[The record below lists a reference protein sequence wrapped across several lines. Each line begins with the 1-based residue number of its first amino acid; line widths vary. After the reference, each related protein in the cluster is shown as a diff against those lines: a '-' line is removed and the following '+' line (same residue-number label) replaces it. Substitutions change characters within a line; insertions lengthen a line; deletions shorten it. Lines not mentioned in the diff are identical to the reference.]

1 MITAKA
7 IKQNTDEWVYGNIL
21 YRDNNV
27 PIMFISHNNDFI
39 EVEEDSICP
48 FSGIV
53 SSDEVNIFLY
63 DVIRI
68 DYEKADAS
76 SPSFE
81 NYAVVNIIGG
91 LPFCVEIE
99 YDFITYREKKVCPL
113 AWLESELVEKGI
125 IVKSVSVVGNIKDK
139 IKKGVK

>member
-21 YRDNNV
+21 YRDNDV